1 MVSLSYSPITTG
13 LKLAKHIF
21 TNARSKIFKC
31 LIMPCKTVVTNDLDK
46 IKWREKNK
54 FLVHM

>member
-1 MVSLSYSPITTG
+1 MVGLSYSPITTG
-13 LKLAKHIF
+13 LKLAKRMF
-21 TNARSKIFKC
+21 TNARSKMFKC
-31 LIMPCKTVVTNDLDK
+31 LIMPCKTVETNDLFK